1 MRRDYNNRKFL
12 SNGTDLTQLEKDQL
26 KKREEAFSKET
37 KKFKKELKSLKK
49 LQEHLMM
56 VIKKTIL
63 VYHQNL
69 IQSLN
74 KEKYNG

>member
-12 SNGTDLTQLEKDQL
+12 SNGTDLHNL
-26 KKREEAFSKET
+26 KKINLKNE
-37 KKFKKELKSLKK
+37 KKLLARKQKNLKKELKSLKK